1 VSLSHHGVLFLDEV
15 NEFRRDALEGL
26 RQPLEDG
33 RVLIA
38 RAARTVEFPARFTLV
53 AAANP
58 CPCGFEGEQR
68 RRCRCK
74 PHILESYRH
83 RLSGP
88 LLDRIDIRLR
98 VPRLTR
104 SELMGS
110 QAGEPSA
117 RVRERVD
124 AARERQL
131 ARLRG
136 LGARSNGEMSGA
148 QARRLAGLTR
158 KAERRLGSAVDRYGL
173 TGRGFDRVL
182 KVARTIADL
191 GGSEPI
197 DEDHVLEA
205 LTFRGEEPVREAG
218 VA

>member
-1 VSLSHHGVLFLDEV
+1 V
-15 NEFRRDALEGL
+15 
-26 RQPLEDG
+26 
-33 RVLIA
+33 IA
-38 RAARTVEFPARFTLV
+38 RAARAVELPARFALV

-58 CPCGFEGEQR
+58 CPCGFEGEHA

-74 PHILESYRH
+74 PPVLQSYRQ

-88 LLDRIDIRLR
+88 LLDRIDIRVR

-104 SELMGS
+104 AELMGREP
-110 QAGEPSA
+110 GETSAVVLA
-117 RVRERVD
+117 RVR

-148 QARRLAGLTR
+148 QARRLAGLAPA
-158 KAERRLGSAVDRYGL
+158 AEKELGRAVERLSL
-173 TGRGFDRVL
+173 TGRGFDRVV
-182 KVARTIADL
+182 KVSRTVADL
-191 GGSEPI
+191 EGSRRVEL
-197 DEDHVLEA
+197 DHVLEA
-205 LTFRGEEPVREAG
+205 LTFRGEEDLPEVG